1 MAAKVLLVE
10 DDRALREALS
20 DTLLLGGHEF
30 VAVDSAEA
38 ALPVLAREAFSL
50 VISDVNMP
58 GMDGHQLL
66 GLIRTRYPHLPVL
79 LMTAYGAV
87 DRAVEAMR
95 QGAADYLVKPFEAR
109 ALLDLVA
116 RHALGQLP
124 GSEED
129 GPVALEP
136 ASRQLLELAARV
148 ARSDSTV
155 LISGESGT
163 GKEVLANYIH
173 QQSPRAGKPFIAIN
187 CAAIP
192 DNMLEATLFGHEKG
206 SFTGAIAAQ
215 PGKFELADGGTIL
228 LDEISEMPLGLQ
240 AKLLRVLQ
248 EREVERVGARKP
260 INLDIRVLATT
271 NRDLAAE
278 VAAGRFREDLY
289 YRLSVFPLAWRPL
302 RERPA
307 DILPLAERLLRK
319 HSRKMNLGAVALG
332 PEAAQCLVRHA
343 WPGNVRE
350 LDNAIQRALIL
361 QQGGLIQ
368 PADLC
373 LTAPIGMPLEAPVP
387 MPAMPPATPPSVE
400 IPSPAAGQDASGAL
414 GDDLRRREFQVII
427 DTLRTER
434 GRRKEAAERLGISP
448 RTLPLQARPDARRGD
463 GRGGLSL
470 RHLRARHVPQARLVR
485 ALCVRRRSSPRA
497 VRACAPADNRS
508 RDGPCSGRG
517 HWRRTPMPGLGGDL
531 APLLL
536 TPLQSAGR
544 RQKSRGCWRKSHE
557 SGCRVQSSDAGN
569 AFHANGSHGQGQT
582 GSGAG
587 RSGGAELFGNALP
600 GRGQGERD
608 PAGLHR
614 DGQRL
619 RGRPERR
626 RPDRRDDRQ
635 PEGQRVVP
643 GHDPGAQQTGP
654 GLPRHHADA
663 GLSGARITS
672 SWPMH

>member
-1 MAAKVLLVE
+1 MWRETKLLLIDDNLDRSRDLAVILNFLGEDQLTCNSEDWREVAAGLSNS
-10 DDRALREALS
+10 REALCV
-20 DTLLLGGHEF
+20 LLGSVESKGG
-30 VAVDSAEA
+30 AVELLKQLASWDEY
-38 ALPVLAREAFSL
+38 LPILLIGEPAPADWPEELRRRVLASLEMPPSYNKLLDSLHRAQVYREMYDQARERGRSREPNLFRSL
-50 VISDVNMP
+50 VGTS
-58 GMDGHQLL
+58 
-66 GLIRTRYPHLPVL
+66 
-79 LMTAYGAV
+79 
-87 DRAVEAMR
+87 RAIQQVR
-95 QGAADYLVKPFEAR
+95 QMMQQVADT
-109 ALLDLVA
+109 D
-116 RHALGQLP
+116 
-124 GSEED
+124 
-129 GPVALEP
+129 
-136 ASRQLLELAARV
+136 AS
-148 ARSDSTV
+148 V
-155 LISGESGT
+155 LILGESGT

-448 RTLPLQARPDARRGD
+448 RTLRYK
-463 GRGGLSL
+463 
-470 RHLRARHVPQARLVR
+470 
-485 ALCVRRRSSPRA
+485 
-497 VRACAPADNRS
+497 
-508 RDGPCSGRG
+508 
-517 HWRRTPMPGLGGDL
+517 L
-531 APLLL
+531 A
-536 TPLQSAGR
+536 QMR
-544 RQKSRGCWRKSHE
+544 
-557 SGCRVQSSDAGN
+557 DAGMDVE
-569 AFHANGSHGQGQT
+569 AYLYA
-582 GSGAG
+582 
-587 RSGGAELFGNALP
+587 
-600 GRGQGERD
+600 
-608 PAGLHR
+608 
-614 DGQRL
+614 
-619 RGRPERR
+619 
-626 RPDRRDDRQ
+626 
-635 PEGQRVVP
+635 
-643 GHDPGAQQTGP
+643 
-654 GLPRHHADA
+654 
-663 GLSGARITS
+663 I
-672 SWPMH
+672 

>member
-260 INLDIRVLATT
+260 INLDIRAFPRGPLLSPVGLPAG
-271 NRDLAAE
+271 LAAAARTPCGHP
-278 VAAGRFREDLY
+278 AAGRASAAQAQPQDEPR
-289 YRLSVFPLAWRPL
+289 RGGARPRGRPVPGPACLAGQRTGTRQRHPACVDPATGRPDPA
-302 RERPA
+302 RRPVPHRA
-307 DILPLAERLLRK
+307 DRHAARGPGAGAHAGNATGHPAERR
-319 HSRKMNLGAVALG
+319 
-332 PEAAQCLVRHA
+332 
-343 WPGNVRE
+343 
-350 LDNAIQRALIL
+350 D
-361 QQGGLIQ
+361 
-368 PADLC
+368 
-373 LTAPIGMPLEAPVP
+373 
-387 MPAMPPATPPSVE
+387 SV
-400 IPSPAAGQDASGAL
+400 
-414 GDDLRRREFQVII
+414 
-427 DTLRTER
+427 
-434 GRRKEAAERLGISP
+434 
-448 RTLPLQARPDARRGD
+448 
-463 GRGGLSL
+463 
-470 RHLRARHVPQARLVR
+470 
-485 ALCVRRRSSPRA
+485 
-497 VRACAPADNRS
+497 
-508 RDGPCSGRG
+508 
-517 HWRRTPMPGLGGDL
+517 
-531 APLLL
+531 
-536 TPLQSAGR
+536 AGR
-544 RQKSRGCWRKSHE
+544 R
-557 SGCRVQSSDAGN
+557 
-569 AFHANGSHGQGQT
+569 
-582 GSGAG
+582 
-587 RSGGAELFGNALP
+587 P
-600 GRGQGERD
+600 GR
-608 PAGLHR
+608 
-614 DGQRL
+614 
-619 RGRPERR
+619 
-626 RPDRRDDRQ
+626 
-635 PEGQRVVP
+635 
-643 GHDPGAQQTGP
+643 
-654 GLPRHHADA
+654 
-663 GLSGARITS
+663 
-672 SWPMH
+672 